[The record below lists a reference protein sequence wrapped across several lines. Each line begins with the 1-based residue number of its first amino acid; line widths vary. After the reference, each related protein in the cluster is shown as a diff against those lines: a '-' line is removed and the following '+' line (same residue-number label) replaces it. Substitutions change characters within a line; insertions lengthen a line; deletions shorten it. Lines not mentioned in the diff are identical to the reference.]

1 MTTTNQ
7 GQRMTVIRYANSYH
21 LRSKDG
27 NVHSTRYATKDL
39 AALAAKRISLGLL
52 HFIPLS
58 TQIKTM
64 DTTNHA

>member
-7 GQRMTVIRYANSYH
+7 GQRMTVIKYANSYH

-27 NVHSTRYATKDL
+27 NVHSTRYPTRE
-39 AALAAKRISLGLL
+39 AAAIAAKRISLGLA

-58 TQIKTM
+58 STISKLNL
-64 DTTNHA
+64 TNHA